1 MLDSIE
7 EELEALLAQIS
18 WANDCIEKL
27 QEDIVIFEDIKVPH
41 IIKSL
46 KDFSLLLSHRWKVIP
61 SIL

>member
-27 QEDIVIFEDIKVPH
+27 QEDIVIFEDTKVPH
-41 IIKSL
+41 IIRSWKISIFSSL
-46 KDFSLLLSHRWKVIP
+46 SDGK
-61 SIL
+61 

>member
-27 QEDIVIFEDIKVPH
+27 QEDIVIFEDTKVPH
-41 IIKSL
+41 ILRSWKISIFSSL
-46 KDFSLLLSHRWKVIP
+46 SDGK
-61 SIL
+61 